1 MAYEEGLESQV
12 LKERLCAAEKNER
25 CLIYACRLVGILA
38 FVGLG
43 GLGYSAVLL
52 PEFFDNAPHVLIQF
66 FSALSLGSLM
76 CLAVFSGLW
85 FWYRSAVNRV
95 CDECRKVVMRMVEA
109 RFRTSSTTFYPI
121 IVNANGQ
128 TTQGPDVNVGLGN
141 DIPNLRRAS

>member
-25 CLIYACRLVGILA
+25 CLIYACRLVGALA

-66 FSALSLGSLM
+66 FSALGLGSLM
-76 CLAVFSGLW
+76 CLAVFTGLW
-85 FWYRSAVNRV
+85 LWYRSAVHRV
-95 CDECRKVVMRMVEA
+95 HDDCRQVVMKMVEA
-109 RFRTSSTTFYPI
+109 RFKTSSTTFYPAI
-121 IVNANGQ
+121 LNTSAQIQATEFSV
-128 TTQGPDVNVGLGN
+128 TLGAE
-141 DIPNLRRAS
+141 IPNLRKAS